1 MTGVMITLCLVTGNK
16 ECPTC
21 RKKLVS
27 KRSLRPDPNFDQ
39 LVSKIYPDKEECDE
53 EQEKA
58 KLVHAKRLCKK
69 RHLAEEVNEV
79 SCAAAEGGQC
89 RVRLSAHSEM
99 KDSLKSRLKQRERR
113 LETVSSAQVAHL
125 VEYVRVRLGIELG
138 LENKVGKENTDKNVQ
153 KGELKNINIYKQD
166 PSSGVLVKLDKDQ
179 TLSSLL
185 EEKGE
190 EDLLELLFNCDLQTG
205 KPC

>member
-1 MTGVMITLCLVTGNK
+1 
-16 ECPTC
+16 
-21 RKKLVS
+21 
-27 KRSLRPDPNFDQ
+27 
-39 LVSKIYPDKEECDE
+39 
-53 EQEKA
+53 
-58 KLVHAKRLCKK
+58 
-69 RHLAEEVNEV
+69 
-79 SCAAAEGGQC
+79 
-89 RVRLSAHSEM
+89 M
-99 KDSLKSRLKQRERR
+99 KDSLKSRLKQTERR